1 VIVPT
6 CRLGSGTPL
15 TRELRIVLEPSSPT
29 SPAMIVRV
37 SEKYRT
43 PSSRREP

>member
-1 VIVPT
+1 
-6 CRLGSGTPL
+6 L
-15 TRELRIVLEPSSPT
+15 TRELRIVLESA